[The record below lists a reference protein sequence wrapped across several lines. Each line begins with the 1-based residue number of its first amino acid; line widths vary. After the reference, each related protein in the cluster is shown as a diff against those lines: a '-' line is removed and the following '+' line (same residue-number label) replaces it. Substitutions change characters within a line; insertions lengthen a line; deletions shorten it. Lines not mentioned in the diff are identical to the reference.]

1 MQMDKTERL
10 INHLMRE
17 FQMHE
22 LPHGEMK
29 CKDLN
34 NLQTTTS
41 TSLPPNCKIRGEISF
56 EIEKNIDESRVST
69 LQIVF
74 WLRRRLNQYQRR
86 DAALL

>member
-10 INHLMRE
+10 INHRMRE

-29 CKDLN
+29 CKDHN

-41 TSLPPNCKIRGEISF
+41 TSLPPRCELLEERSF
-56 EIEKNIDESRVST
+56 EIEKNIDESRVGT

-74 WLRRRLNQYQRR
+74 WLRRRLNQY
-86 DAALL
+86 